1 MKILSVFI
9 SFIPSLIFCFFFY
22 KKKSFFKFIIISIL
36 LWFLYISL
44 FTNKT
49 VIENLVKLTEF
60 RISCI
65 FKFYILTFIV
75 CPYIIQNYFHLLIL
89 QLYSILPFLKSTYYH
104 EIYGDNNHLRIY
116 LHNHL
121 SLD

>member
-22 KKKSFFKFIIISIL
+22 KKKSLFKFIIISIL

-60 RISCI
+60 RISYI

-75 CPYIIQNYFHLLIL
+75 CPYIIQNYFHLIIL
-89 QLYSILPFLKSTYYH
+89 QIYSILPLLKSTYYH
-104 EIYGDNNHLRIY
+104 DIYGDNNHLRID